1 MQITRKSFISS
12 GFFLTPFF
20 FPRLIT
26 LLKEVMD
33 GSKILIFVER
43 KKGCDQVTRQL
54 RMDGW
59 PALAIHG
66 DKDQSERDWVLSEF
80 KSGRSPIMIATDVA
94 ARGLGR
100 MTEC

>member
-1 MQITRKSFISS
+1 MN
-12 GFFLTPFF
+12 
-20 FPRLIT
+20 
-26 LLKEVMD
+26 
-33 GSKILIFVER
+33 GSKILIFVET

-66 DKDQSERDWVLSEF
+66 DKSQDERDWVLVEF
-80 KSGRSPIMIATDVA
+80 KNGRSPIMIATDVA

-100 MTEC
+100 ISLTA